1 MLRVVPSINSAIRTS
16 MDSSQREV
24 QDHQLLLD
32 GYFQSHRIRN
42 HSPKTIM
49 KEKSFL
55 CGWFE
60 SQGSP
65 VRSLL
70 TWEAM
75 AAVEGRKRIKDYG
88 ATLIKIDLSTHTIR
102 SYLNILSRYFSY
114 VLEFPFILRSEGTV
128 RIQSIYGS
136 IIQPVSEFDMPHYV
150 YEGERLGIPL
160 DPERLYSFYSHV
172 RKEYLAPAKGN
183 CQAIRARNYTMI
195 VLAGESGL
203 RVDELLHLEISQD
216 LFFDSKKIQT
226 RFAKSTRGSG
236 KRSRITLFT
245 PLARDTVRLYLK
257 EYRPLICNA
266 NASDY
271 LFPAKSGGLLAY
283 SGAHNGLNE
292 ILKNLNQTGFTV
304 GAHMSWHWFR
314 RIFATRFIE
323 RFPNQL
329 PVLLQ
334 LLGHMSPNTV
344 HRYIRHSE
352 AWMDKQIQSVIE
364 GVSP

>member
-1 MLRVVPSINSAIRTS
+1 V
-16 MDSSQREV
+16 
-24 QDHQLLLD
+24 LLLS

-42 HSPKTIM
+42 HSSKTI
-49 KEKSFL
+49 KQEKSFL
-55 CGWFE
+55 EGWFE
-60 SQGSP
+60 QQGNSGSP
-65 VRSLL
+65 LL

-75 AAVEGRKRIKDYG
+75 APVEGRKRIKDYG
-88 ATLIKIDLSTHTIR
+88 ATLVELELSTHTIR
-102 SYLNILSRYFSY
+102 GYLNTLSRYFSY
-114 VLEFPFILRSEGTV
+114 VLEFPFILRREGTV
-128 RIQSIYGS
+128 RIQNIYGS
-136 IIQPVSEFDMPHYV
+136 IDQPVSEFDMPHYV

-160 DPERLYSFYSHV
+160 DPERLYAFYSHV

-183 CQAIRARNYTMI
+183 CQAIRARNYSMI

-257 EYRPLICNA
+257 EYRSKISDSNQ
-266 NASDY
+266 SDY
-271 LFPAKSGGLLAY
+271 LFPAKSGGLLPY
-283 SGAHNGLNE
+283 SAAHNGLVE
-292 ILKNLNQTGFTV
+292 VLRNLSQTGFIV
-304 GAHMSWHWFR
+304 GSHMGWHWFR

-329 PVLLQ
+329 PVLLE

-352 AWMDKQIQSVIE
+352 AWMDKQIQTVIE
-364 GVSP
+364 GVSTWPLSGD